1 MKLLIVESPGKT
13 KKLKEYLGEGW
24 EVKASIGHI
33 CDLPKKELGI
43 DKLNSFKLA
52 YQVSE
57 DKKDVVKG
65 LASAIQSAGKD
76 NVYLATDPDR
86 EGEAISFHLCRNLNL
101 DYKTAKRVTFQE
113 ITKTAVQNAV
123 KSPRLIDIPLVSA
136 QEARRAIDRL
146 VGFEISPILWR
157 KIKSDTPL
165 SAGRVQSVALKL
177 IVERERQILDFG
189 SLAKFKISGQFLTP
203 EDNKLKASAK
213 FDFEDL
219 EQAKAYLKSTQGKE
233 FAITSISKTPN
244 KTQPKAPFSTS
255 TLQQDANKRLKFS
268 VEKTMQVAQK
278 LYEGGHITY
287 MRTDSVN
294 LSETA
299 VELLSTFIVENYG
312 QNYLEKRTF
321 KNKNESAQEAHEAI
335 RPSNFTA
342 KEIEGSEDEKALYNL
357 IYLRAVAS
365 QMRAK
370 ETDVTTLTINSKER
384 TDEFTAKASIVTFDG
399 FTKAYSEDVEE
410 DNEESEE
417 VEIKE
422 TLNEGDSLKVSS
434 IIAKQTY
441 SKPKSRFDEA
451 ELVKE
456 LESLGIG
463 RPSTYAS
470 ILRNIKDVRQYIF
483 TGKIEGSKL
492 DVLTITF
499 ENDNFSESKSS
510 TTLGGAKDKLLPN
523 PIAFTL
529 IDFLQVGFSNI
540 MDYKFTANIE
550 EDFDKIASSK
560 LKYLEVVQGFDLELS
575 RSLKQVDSNHQDIEG
590 KEKKTVDVG
599 VLDKETIKA
608 GKGEKGVYIIYKE
621 KFYNIPDVAE
631 KEQVTFEMATKAI
644 QEKKEAEKV
653 KKEEKQA
660 NTLYTFGKYN
670 IFKNDKGVYIE
681 KGEDICPVPKWD
693 LEKLDTYNEEKCKEA
708 MTKFKAWK
716 KAQNKK

>member
-1 MKLLIVESPGKT
+1 MSNLLIVESPGKI

-43 DKLNSFKLA
+43 DKANSFKLA
-52 YQVSE
+52 YEVSD

-65 LASAIQSAGKD
+65 LLSAIQHTGKE
-76 NVYLATDPDR
+76 NVFLATDPDR

-101 DYKTAKRVTFQE
+101 DYRTAKRVTFQE

-146 VGFEISPILWR
+146 VGFEISPILWK
-157 KIKSDTPL
+157 KIKSDTTL

-203 EDNKLKASAK
+203 ENNKLKASAK

-233 FAITSISKTPN
+233 FAITGISKIPN

-268 VEKTMQVAQK
+268 VDKTMQVAQK

-335 RPSNFTA
+335 RPSNFKA
-342 KEIEGSEDEKALYNL
+342 MSIEGTDDEKALYNL

-370 ETDVTTLTINSKER
+370 ETDVTTLTINSKEK

-399 FTKAYSEDVEE
+399 FTKAYLEDVEE
-410 DNEESEE
+410 DKDEENEE

-422 TLNEGDSLKVSS
+422 ALNEGDNVKVSS

-470 ILRNIKDVRQYIF
+470 ILKNIKDIRQYIY
-483 TGKIEGSKL
+483 TGKVEGKKL

-499 ENDNFSESKSS
+499 SSGNFSESKSS

-523 PIAFTL
+523 PIAFVL
-529 IDFLQVGFSNI
+529 IDFLQVGFSSI
-540 MDYKFTANIE
+540 MDYQFTANIE

-560 LKYLEVVQGFDLELS
+560 LKYLDVVKSFDTALSSSLES
-575 RSLKQVDSNHQDIEG
+575 VDTAHKDIEG
-590 KEKKTVDVG
+590 KEKKTVEVG
-599 VLDKETIKA
+599 ILDKESIKA
-608 GKGEKGVYIIYKE
+608 GKGEKGVYVIHKD
-621 KFYNIPDVAE
+621 KFYNIPDVTE
-631 KEQVTFEMATKAI
+631 KEQVTLEMAIKAI
-644 QEKKEAEKV
+644 QDKKESEKV
-653 KKEEKQA
+653 KKEEKAA
-660 NTLYTFGKYN
+660 NTLYTFGKYK
-670 IFKNDKGVYIE
+670 IYKNDKGTYIE
-681 KGEDICPVPKWD
+681 KGEDTCPVPKWD
-693 LEKLDTYNEEKCKEA
+693 LEKLDTYDEEKCKDA
-708 MTKFKAWK
+708 MKKFKEWK
-716 KAQNKK
+716 KKQK